1 VTTRRASRSSSV
13 RADLRRLT
21 EAVAPL
27 QPQRLA
33 ITILGGHARN
43 GRLVWS
49 GGLVEA
55 LHQFGFSAGA
65 ARVALGRL
73 VRSDLLARERDGRFI
88 HYRLTPTCE
97 ALMAEGD
104 RRLFSF
110 GRTRRSSD
118 IWTVLWH
125 AIPEEQRL
133 ARARLARRMRF
144 LGFGSLQDGT
154 WVAPHNMESE
164 IGELLA
170 DMGVTE
176 HSIVLVGRPAQ
187 PVDLDVLVRRAWN
200 LQDVARRYKAF
211 IAAVTPFRDVPKRDD
226 QAFLARTLMTD
237 LFRQFPSE
245 DPELPRDPI
254 GLAELREQ
262 VLELFLE
269 LFSTLE
275 APAQRHFD
283 ALTRHDSA
291 R

>member
-1 VTTRRASRSSSV
+1 V
-13 RADLRRLT
+13 RDDLRLLT

-27 QPQRLA
+27 HPQRLA
-33 ITILGGHARN
+33 ITILGAHARN

-49 GGLVEA
+49 GGLVET
-55 LHQFGFSAGA
+55 LLQFGFSPGA

-73 VRSDLLARERDGRFI
+73 VRSDLLTRERDGRFI
-88 HYRLTPTCE
+88 HYRLTATCE

-118 IWTVLWH
+118 VWTVVWH
-125 AIPEEQRL
+125 SIPEEQRL
-133 ARARLARRMRF
+133 ARARLARRLRF

-154 WVAPHNMESE
+154 WVAPHDMERE

-170 DMGVTE
+170 DMGVAE
-176 HSIVLVGRPAQ
+176 HSIVLVGRPAK
-187 PVDLDVLVRRAWN
+187 PLDLNVLLRRAWN
-200 LQDVARRYKAF
+200 LEDVARRYEAF
-211 IAAVTPFRDVPKRDD
+211 IAAVSPFLHLPERDD
-226 QAFLARTLMTD
+226 EAFLVRTLMTD
-237 LFRQFPSE
+237 LYRQFPSE
-245 DPELPRDPI
+245 DPELPRDPM
-254 GLAELREQ
+254 GVAELREK

-269 LFSTLE
+269 LFSALE

-283 ALTRHDSA
+283 TLTRYDAA